1 MQVKRLHEY
10 KRQLLNALHI
20 LVLYN
25 RICDDPTTRWRRA
38 PSSSARRPRR
48 GYRRAKRSSTSS
60 TCWPRRVASHARR
73 ASKMIQ
79 IVFLQ
84 NYNVSTAEM
93 LMPASEVSEQLS
105 TASRRPA
112 APGNMKFMMNGAVT
126 IGTLD
131 GANVEIADLVG
142 PDNCYIFGM
151 RSNEV
156 EALYAAGTY
165 RSLDIYE
172 TNAELRRALNMM
184 FDGSLTPEK
193 PEDVRGSVSRAGVQ
207 RQRRHGRPVSG
218 AAGLRFLPAGAEPS
232 GRGLPRPEGVDAQ
245 RRSSTWPRAAFS
257 PLTARSANT
266 TI

>member
-1 MQVKRLHEY
+1 MLSRLEQIKGDNKQAFARWAKRQQGVTLNTDAIFNVQVKRLHEY

-25 RICDDPTTRWRRA
+25 RICDDPNYTMA
-38 PSSSARRPRR
+38 PRTFIFGAKAAP
-48 GYRRAKRSSTSS
+48 GYRRAKEIIHFINVLAAK
-60 TCWPRRVASHARR
+60 VASHER
-73 ASKMIQ
+73 ASKMIK
-79 IVFLQ
+79 IAFLQ

-105 TASRRPA
+105 TASKEA
-112 APGNMKFMMNGAVT
+112 SGTGNMKFMMNGAVT

-142 PDNCYIFGM
+142 HDNCYIFGM

-172 TNAELRRALNMM
+172 TNAELRRA
-184 FDGSLTPEK
+184 TC
-193 PEDVRGSVSRAGVQ
+193 
-207 RQRRHGRPVSG
+207 
-218 AAGLRFLPAGAEPS
+218 
-232 GRGLPRPEGVDAQ
+232 
-245 RRSSTWPRAAFS
+245 T
-257 PLTARSANT
+257 
-266 TI
+266 